1 MDALMRWMR
10 WVTWT
15 PLRKSQ
21 EIQSSLSLFTTTRY
35 DFPYHLSVNQDIL
48 TQSQCPVSQIISD
61 ALAPLVPTHPAVHF
75 VRVHYADIEF
85 DNAGVPAILAYKN
98 QGDLFANLTYIIDQ
112 IPDDT
117 LFDTRAL
124 ETILRK
130 HKII

>member
-1 MDALMRWMR
+1 M
-10 WVTWT
+10 
-15 PLRKSQ
+15 
-21 EIQSSLSLFTTTRY
+21 SLFTTTRY

>member
-1 MDALMRWMR
+1 MYS
-10 WVTWT
+10 
-15 PLRKSQ
+15 P
-21 EIQSSLSLFTTTRY
+21 TTYLNR
-35 DFPYHLSVNQDIL
+35 DIL

-61 ALAPLVPTHPAVHF
+61 ALSPLVPTHPAIHF

-117 LFDTRAL
+117 LFDTGAL

-130 HKII
+130 NKII